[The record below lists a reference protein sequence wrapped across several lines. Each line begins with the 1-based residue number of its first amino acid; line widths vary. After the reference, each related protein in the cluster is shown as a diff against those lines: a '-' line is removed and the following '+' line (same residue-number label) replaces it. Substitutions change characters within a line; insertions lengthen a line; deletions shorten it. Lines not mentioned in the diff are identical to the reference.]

1 MFSMTQAR
9 SSTRI
14 HGLTDSES
22 GAFLV
27 DRRCRMI
34 VSHLIMDLALEQGLS
49 QAVKPYA
56 KLSHLISKIF
66 FT

>member
-1 MFSMTQAR
+1 
-9 SSTRI
+9 
-14 HGLTDSES
+14 
-22 GAFLV
+22 
-27 DRRCRMI
+27 
-34 VSHLIMDLALEQGLS
+34 MDLALEQGLS